1 MRRTSHSKPK
11 KDFQT
16 PGIVFQPQVAE
27 GMQHG
32 FDKLVDL
39 IRPTLGPLPHIVA
52 IEKVIERN
60 QLPELLDSGG
70 TIARRVIQIPNRL
83 EDVGF
88 MFLRQALWRQQERE
102 GDGTATTAVL
112 FQAVFDAGR
121 HYLVAGGNAM
131 GLRRHLENGLRLITT
146 ELERQT
152 TQLYGKQKL
161 TGLALTICHDDEM
174 AKMMGEIFDIIG
186 AYGQLDVRKGS
197 GRELV
202 REYIEGMFWECGLYS
217 REMANDEHGL
227 RANLENAAILISNL
241 EIESP
246 EQLIPLLEMAVK
258 NEIKQLLM
266 ISQTLSDRAMGLL
279 LAKPNRERIFV
290 VAVKIPGI
298 SLDVQYD
305 AMTDLAIL
313 TGGRALSNAT
323 GATLEN
329 VRLED
334 LGRARR
340 VWADK
345 EFFGIIGGRGD
356 ARLIRQHI
364 AGLRQRFRNV
374 KDTDEGKRLLER
386 IGKLLGGSA
395 TLSIGGHSP
404 ISIEARM
411 ELAKRTAVTMRGAMR
426 DGVVPGGGIALLACR
441 KALHPFLK
449 NAKDTDELA
458 AYSILLQALEVPF
471 RTIVSNAG
479 IVPGSILADAEHR
492 GPGYGYD
499 AVTRQVVDMQ
509 KAGLYDAVSVVK
521 GAVHTAIASAALA
534 LTTEVIVN
542 RRNPPEMLN
551 P

>member
-1 MRRTSHSKPK
+1 MRRTSNSKPK

-16 PGIVFQPQVAE
+16 PSIVFQPRVGE
-27 GMQHG
+27 GMQDG

-52 IEKVIERN
+52 IEKTNGRN
-60 QLPELLDSGG
+60 QVPELLDSGG
-70 TIARRVIQIPNRL
+70 TIARRIIQIPNRL
-83 EDVGF
+83 ENTGF
-88 MFLRQALWRQQERE
+88 MLLRQGLWGQQERE

-112 FQAVFDAGR
+112 FQAVFNAGR
-121 HYLVAGGNAM
+121 HYLMAGGNVM
-131 GLRRHLENGLRLITT
+131 GFRHHLENGLRLITT

-152 TQLYGKQKL
+152 TQLYGQQNL
-161 TGLALTICHDDEM
+161 TGLALSICHDAEL

-186 AYGQLDVRKGS
+186 AYGRLDVHKGS

-202 REYIEGMFWECGLYS
+202 REYIEGTYWKSGLHS
-217 REMANDEHGL
+217 QDMANGKYRL

-246 EQLIPLLEMAVK
+246 VQLIPLLELAVK
-258 NEIKQLLM
+258 NEIKQLLLV
-266 ISQTLSDRAMGLL
+266 SRTLSARAMNLL
-279 LAKPNRERIFV
+279 LAGPNREKVLV
-290 VAVKIPGI
+290 VAVKVPGI
-298 SLDVQYD
+298 SSDEQRE
-305 AMTDLAIL
+305 AMTDLTIL

-345 EFFGIIGGRGD
+345 ESFGIIGGRGD
-356 ARLIRQHI
+356 ARLIRKHI
-364 AGLRQRFRNV
+364 ASLRQGFRNM

-395 TLSIGGHSP
+395 TLLIGGHSP
-404 ISIEARM
+404 ISIEVRV
-411 ELAKRTAVTMRGAMR
+411 ELAKRTAVSMRGAMR
-426 DGVVPGGGIALLACR
+426 DGVVPGGGVALLACR
-441 KALHPFLK
+441 ESLRPFHK

-479 IVPGSILADAEHR
+479 VLPGSILAEVEHF

-499 AVTRQVVDMQ
+499 ALTRKVVDLR
-509 KAGLYDAVSVVK
+509 KAGLYDSVSVLK
-521 GAVHTAIASAALA
+521 GAVHTAISSAALA
-534 LTTEVIVN
+534 LETDVIIH
-542 RRNPPEMLN
+542 RRNPTEM
-551 P
+551 